1 MNILNKIFTRTTT
14 TDLIYSL
21 IIAVSGLVLIL
32 ATINYYASLGK
43 SEKEFSHKINEK
55 IESLS
60 NVLEDPLWNMDV
72 EEIKRI
78 PQLYFQDEDI
88 YSIVINYRIDSH
100 SLTKREKPGN
110 LFKMKKEI
118 FHLNEKIGD
127 LEMVFSQDKYI
138 TSATQQYKET
148 LIIFLITLVILI
160 VIFRYIV
167 KFSIEFPF
175 KDLVFNLEEV
185 AKGKYGQKIPKKKHK
200 DINLIITRFNS
211 MTEQINLRDKELN
224 AAREF
229 LSDIIDSIT
238 SIIITTDN
246 HGFITLVNNKAREF
260 FPIGLKNNS
269 NSQFWET
276 ITLLSRFKRN
286 WEQVLNGVEIS
297 IRREKLIE
305 DEARYFDIFMYPLS
319 GDNVDGVVIRID
331 EVTEIEK
338 KDEQLRQAQK
348 METVGFLA
356 GGLAHDFNNVIG
368 GIIGTISLIKYYINK
383 EINID
388 INKLKQHL
396 ITVEDS
402 GKRASDMVQ
411 QLLTLAKRHE
421 LSLTPL
427 DLNLSLKHVVKI
439 CNNTF
444 DKSIDIKVR
453 YYPEPA
459 MIKADL
465 TQIEQVILNVC
476 VNASHAMTIMKSQSQ
491 RQGGILEISINKIS
505 IDPHF
510 IKLHHDMK
518 PGNYWIL
525 KIIDEGIGIPDNI
538 KNKVFDPFFTTKDK
552 DKGTGLGL
560 SMVYN
565 IIKQHDGFVDFYSD
579 LNIGTTFNIY
589 IPVFE
594 EKVESEES
602 LNSDNYFIEKS
613 EGLILIVDDEEI
625 MRRLSEEILKEA
637 GYEVI
642 TAKNGKDGVE
652 IYRHNFK
659 LIKGVIMDMAMPV
672 MSGKEAFVEMQKINP
687 DVKVL
692 MASGFKQDDRVK
704 ESILRGVR
712 GFISKPFSMNELIS
726 SVKKY
731 IG

>member
-1 MNILNKIFTRTTT
+1 MNKIFTRTTT